1 VRVQQSDGRAD
12 QSRLARAVGA
22 EQRDHLTLADVEINV
37 VQDRAAT
44 ELNGE
49 ATDAQRNR
57 HVQPFALRIAARL
70 ARMRLK

>member
-1 VRVQQSDGRAD
+1 MLATIIRRLQQTLVVLLVMSA
-12 QSRLARAVGA
+12 LVFVGIYLVGDPVSMMA
-22 EQRDHLTLADVEINV
+22 SP
-37 VQDRAAT
+37 
-44 ELNGE
+44 E